1 MNGNSECNTIAASLG
16 EYVAQ
21 ANQLGPKIGSR
32 PEVLCIHRIKRKK
45 LSYWLCHDDNTKN
58 TDVTTAITIIVLK
71 HLEKPAV
78 IG

>member
-1 MNGNSECNTIAASLG
+1 MAKGVWAIKTTTRLNHYQHSGRVEMNGNSECNTIAASLG

-45 LSYWLCHDDNTKN
+45 LSY
-58 TDVTTAITIIVLK
+58 
-71 HLEKPAV
+71 
-78 IG
+78 